1 MAMTAEAGRKIR
13 KENSDIEIIPCRM
26 YGLTMVT
33 EGKSQTKVDGFSDT
47 IKASIK
53 ASRLS
58 STQVHITG
66 VNAFVE
72 TGFFSDESVAFI
84 RDFFVRREGDRPG
97 ISTFENTVAMLADLN
112 ANKEAVIEYV
122 LGVPEGINL
131 VIWYDKDTKTAVDI
145 PTDRIMEAVRD
156 GEWVIGRNDG
166 SFSFVLN
173 GKPLF
178 HLQRHTNY
186 APQFH
191 IKRNVMIL

>member
-13 KENSDIEIIPCRM
+13 KENSDIEIIPCEM

-33 EGKSQTKVDGFSDT
+33 DNKSQTKVDGYSDT

-53 ASRLS
+53 AGRGST
-58 STQVHITG
+58 TQVHITG

-72 TGFFSDESVAFI
+72 TGFFSDASVSFI
-84 RDFFVRREGDRPG
+84 RDFFIRREGDRPG
-97 ISTFENTVAMLADLN
+97 ISTFDNADAILSDLN
-112 ANKEAVIEYV
+112 KNKEDVIGYI

-131 VIWYDKDTKTAVDI
+131 VIWYDKDTDTAQDI
-145 PTDRIMEAVRD
+145 STDRIMEAVRD
-156 GEWVIGRNDG
+156 GEWVVGTRDG

-186 APQFH
+186 NPQFH
-191 IKRNVMIL
+191 IKRNVMAL